1 MKILFIFTITIW
13 IIVALLIMLFS
24 KKYHIVNAICVKGD
38 SCENLNKTPGFIY
51 FEYKNDFGRGMNTYY
66 GQATTTGIIK
76 EGKQCKILITK
87 DYNERVIVYADV
99 IKLIIVLVL
108 LSVLL
113 LLLYVSGI
121 DVFEYVRNLKLF

>member
-13 IIVALLIMLFS
+13 IIVTLLLIFFS
-24 KKYHIVNAICVKGD
+24 KKYRIVNAICVNCD
-38 SCENLNKTPGFIY
+38 SCKKLNNPPGFIY

-66 GQATTTGIIK
+66 GQATTTGVIK

-87 DYNERVIVYADV
+87 DYNERVIVYAVV
-99 IKLIIVLVL
+99 IKLVTVL
-108 LSVLL
+108 LILSILL

-121 DVFEYVRNLKLF
+121 DIFMYVKNLK

>member
-1 MKILFIFTITIW
+1 MKIVFILTIVIW
-13 IIVALLIMLFS
+13 IIVALLIIVFS
-24 KKYHIVNAICVKGD
+24 KKYCIVNAICVNGD
-38 SCENLNKTPGFIY
+38 SCEKINKTLGCIC

-66 GQATTTGIIK
+66 GQAITTGVIK

-99 IKLIIVLVL
+99 IKLVTVLII
-108 LSVLL
+108 LSILL

-121 DVFEYVRNLKLF
+121 DVFIYVKNLEIF